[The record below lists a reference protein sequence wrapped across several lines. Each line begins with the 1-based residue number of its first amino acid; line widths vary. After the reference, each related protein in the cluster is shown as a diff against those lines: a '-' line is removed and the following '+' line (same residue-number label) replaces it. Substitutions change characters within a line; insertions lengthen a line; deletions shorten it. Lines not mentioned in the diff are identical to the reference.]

1 MALVVFL
8 SGFRYIYPP
17 QILQTSALTSV
28 NMEKT
33 GESGKEWNYTE
44 HVATRIDPRTYDR
57 YEAYLDQLD
66 RNNREPVTQS
76 EAHRRLLR
84 AGLDE
89 LLEEDNGDTGEGE
102 ESTDNTGIPAHDM
115 ALFLAGIGAFAWLAG
130 DPSQWVEVSTLLLG
144 AYGVMERWVFV
155 DAD

>member
-1 MALVVFL
+1 MCLI
-8 SGFRYIYPP
+8 RQMRPP
-17 QILQTSALTSV
+17 QDLQISALTSV

-89 LLEEDNGDTGEGE
+89 LLEEEDEDTD
-102 ESTDNTGIPAHDM
+102 ESTDNDGVPLHDF
-115 ALFLAGIGAFAWLAG
+115 ALYLAGIGAFAWLAG
-130 DPSQWVEVSTLLLG
+130 DPVQWVKLATVML
-144 AYGVMERWVFV
+144 AVYGILERWVFTN
-155 DAD
+155 AD